1 MKFNIYN
8 FENEPTEIELKCRAI
23 SKIYVTVITGDET
36 ITVLFSNG
44 TAKKFN
50 SSDTR
55 VIDNIDGTYVLKE
68 DRIRKWMEYE
78 PTGDGAISYER
89 MIAFR

>member
-8 FENEPTEIELKCRAI
+8 FENEPTEVELKCRAV
-23 SKIYVTVITGDET
+23 SKIYVNVITGDEV

-44 TAKKFN
+44 SIKEFS
-50 SSDTR
+50 SSDAR
-55 VIDNIDGTYVLKE
+55 IVDNIDGTYVLTRN
-68 DRIRKWMEYE
+68 RIREWMEYE

-89 MIAFR
+89 LVTFR

>member
-8 FENEPTEIELKCRAI
+8 FENEPTEVELKCRAV
-23 SKIYVTVITGDET
+23 SKIYVTVITGNET
-36 ITVLFSNG
+36 ISVLFSNG
-44 TAKKFN
+44 SIKEFS

-55 VIDNIDGTYVLKE
+55 VVDNIDGTYVLTRN
-68 DRIRKWMEYE
+68 RIREWMEYE

-89 MIAFR
+89 LVTFR

>member
-8 FENEPTEIELKCRAI
+8 FENEPTEVELKCRAV
-23 SKIYVTVITGDET
+23 SRIYVTVITGDEV

-44 TAKKFN
+44 TAKKFS
-50 SSDTR
+50 SSDAR
-55 VIDNIDGTYVLKE
+55 IVDDVNGSYKLKGKQ
-68 DRIRKWMEYE
+68 IREWMNFE
-78 PTGDGAISYER
+78 PTGERSISFER

>member
-8 FENEPTEIELKCRAI
+8 FENEPTEVELKCRAV
-23 SKIYVTVITGDET
+23 SKIYVTLITGDET
-36 ITVLFSNG
+36 ISVLFSNG
-44 TAKKFN
+44 SIKEFS
-50 SSDTR
+50 SSDAR
-55 VIDNIDGTYVLKE
+55 VVDNIDGTYVLKGN
-68 DRIRKWMEYE
+68 RIREWMEYE

>member
-8 FENEPTEIELKCRAI
+8 FENEPTEVELKCRAV

-36 ITVLFSNG
+36 ISVLFSNG
-44 TAKKFN
+44 SIKEFS

-55 VIDNIDGTYVLKE
+55 VVDNIDGTYVLKGN
-68 DRIRKWMEYE
+68 RIREWMEYE

-89 MIAFR
+89 MVAFR

>member
-8 FENEPTEIELKCRAI
+8 FENEPTEVELKCRAV

-36 ITVLFSNG
+36 ISVLFSNG
-44 TAKKFN
+44 SIKEFS
-50 SSDTR
+50 SSDSR
-55 VIDNIDGTYVLKE
+55 VVDTIDGTYVLKGK
-68 DRIRKWMEYE
+68 RIREWMEYKPKE
-78 PTGDGAISYER
+78 NGAISYER

>member
-8 FENEPTEIELKCRAI
+8 FENEPTEVELKCRAI
-23 SKIYVTVITGDET
+23 SKIYVNVITGDEI

-44 TAKKFN
+44 SIKKF
-50 SSDTR
+50 SSSNARIVDD
-55 VIDNIDGTYVLKE
+55 VNGSYILKGKQ
-68 DRIRKWMEYE
+68 IREWMDYE
-78 PTGDGAISYER
+78 PKGKGAISFER

>member
-8 FENEPTEIELKCRAI
+8 FENEPTEVELKCRAV
-23 SKIYVTVITGDET
+23 SRIYVTVITGDET

-44 TAKKFN
+44 TAKEFS

-55 VIDNIDGTYVLKE
+55 IVDDVNGSYILKGKQ
-68 DRIRKWMEYE
+68 IREWINFE
-78 PTGDGAISYER
+78 PTGEGAISFER

>member
-8 FENEPTEIELKCRAI
+8 FENEPTEVELKCRAV
-23 SKIYVTVITGDET
+23 SRIYVTVITGDET

-44 TAKKFN
+44 TAKDARIVDDVN
-50 SSDTR
+50 GSY
-55 VIDNIDGTYVLKE
+55 ILKGKQ
-68 DRIRKWMEYE
+68 IREWINFE
-78 PTGDGAISYER
+78 PTGEGAISFER

>member
-8 FENEPTEIELKCRAI
+8 FENEPTEVELKCRAV
-23 SKIYVTVITGDET
+23 SRIYVTVITGDET

-44 TAKKFN
+44 TAKEFN

-55 VIDNIDGTYVLKE
+55 VVDNIDGTYILKGN
-68 DRIRKWMEYE
+68 RIREWMEYE